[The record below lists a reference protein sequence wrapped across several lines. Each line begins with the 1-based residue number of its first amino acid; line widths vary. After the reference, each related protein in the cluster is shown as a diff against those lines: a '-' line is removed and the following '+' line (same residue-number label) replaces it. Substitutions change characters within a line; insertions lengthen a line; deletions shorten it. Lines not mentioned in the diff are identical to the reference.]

1 MKNRPVLRPRQ
12 LFALCYAGAAV
23 LWAVWCLVGCAV
35 MLNYKLGG
43 DMPSLTLTEDDLSFE
58 NFARYDSNEWWTAPD
73 DRPEWYLST
82 SNDPRIYWQGQGYIE
97 RVELHADHLLPPGG
111 VALYY
116 LLPGQTD
123 YSEAQKVFASVAED
137 GVYRFDLGGKRVTGL
152 RIDPDSAGGVPT
164 LFYGIELNPAEPWCL
179 RFVPNG
185 GQWLL
190 LLLGPAVAAAL
201 LGLLPAPRRRT
212 AGETP

>member
-1 MKNRPVLRPRQ
+1 MKRPILRTRQ

-23 LWAVWCLVGCAV
+23 LWFVYCLVGCAV
-35 MLNYKLGG
+35 MLNHKLRG
-43 DMPSLTLTEDDLSFE
+43 DMPSLTLTEDDLLFE

-73 DRPEWYLST
+73 EREEWYLST
-82 SNDPRIYWQGQGYIE
+82 SNDPSIYWQGQGYLE
-97 RVELHADHLLPPGG
+97 EVRLYADHLLPPGE

-123 YSEAQKVFASVAED
+123 YSEAQKVFARVEEE
-137 GVYRFDLGGKRVTGL
+137 GVYVFALGGRTVTGL

-164 LFYGIELNPAEPWCL
+164 LFYGVELNPATPWFL
-179 RFVPNG
+179 RFAPNG

-190 LLLGPAVAAAL
+190 LLLLPALAAAF
-201 LGLLPAPRRRT
+201 LGLLPWEQP
-212 AGETP
+212 EE